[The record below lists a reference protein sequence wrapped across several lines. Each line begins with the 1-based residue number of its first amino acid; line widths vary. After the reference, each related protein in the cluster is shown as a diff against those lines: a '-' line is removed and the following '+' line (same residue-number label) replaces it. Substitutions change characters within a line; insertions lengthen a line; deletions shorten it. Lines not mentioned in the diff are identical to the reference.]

1 MKEAGAGYNGRR
13 KRKKGGGKRTMGNYL
28 NPGNSGFTEIRNDAY
43 VDKTGMIRMNR
54 RCEA

>member
-28 NPGNSGFTEIRNDAY
+28 NLGNSGFTEIRNDAY